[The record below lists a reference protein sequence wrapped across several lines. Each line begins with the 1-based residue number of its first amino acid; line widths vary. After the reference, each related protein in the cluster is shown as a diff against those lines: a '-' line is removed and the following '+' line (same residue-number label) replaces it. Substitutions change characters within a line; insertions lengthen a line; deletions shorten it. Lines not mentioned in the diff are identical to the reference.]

1 MSDLNRHVKSDKVK
15 WAITAIAFVLAFVM
29 LIGIAFQVFMP
40 DGKKLTDWFEKQPAQ
55 EEELPEEN
63 SGAVID
69 QASDNGVKVMT
80 AKIAPEQYAEYGVSA
95 LAENAYTLT
104 ATVSG
109 DADAAVTYSAAWKN
123 PSSEWAT
130 GKTVSDYVTVSQGS
144 VGSQTATVSVLQAF
158 SEQVIITA
166 FVTDYP
172 EISATCTVDYVA
184 TFDITSK
191 TTLADLNSKFSL
203 SITDIV
209 GTLACEISGVV
220 DMTFQLSSE
229 ILADLKG
236 KLGSNVIADSF
247 KLTDLDFAQDFNFDG
262 VTSDGFYSTLEIFD
276 MFYENCI
283 EGVSKETYY
292 NTLYEVCSA
301 HCDIMSSLEYST
313 YDFIPPDPGALQ
325 AFLVWVEFDRV
336 YEEKSYGVVSES
348 LMIFS
353 VSDCSDFPTYA
364 SGIELDNSSIIAG

>member
-15 WAITAIAFVLAFVM
+15 WVITAIAFVLAFVM
-29 LIGIAFQVFMP
+29 IIGVFMQTFMP
-40 DGKKLTDWFEKQPAQ
+40 EGQRPTDWFEKQPAQ
-55 EEELPEEN
+55 EEELPEEQPEDDG
-63 SGAVID
+63 GAVID
-69 QASDNGVKVMT
+69 QTSDNGVKVMT

-130 GKTVSDYVTVSQGS
+130 GKNVSDYVTVSQGS

-166 FVTDYP
+166 CVTDYP
-172 EISATCTVDYVA
+172 DISATCTVDYVA
-184 TFDITSK
+184 TFDITSN

-209 GTLACEISGVV
+209 GTLACETSGVV
-220 DMTFQLSSE
+220 EFEVSLPPDVLSS
-229 ILADLKG
+229 LKSICSEG
-236 KLGSNVIADSF
+236 EFQSSFTLNKLDISDTFEMSSF
-247 KLTDLDFAQDFNFDG
+247 SSKDYYTAIE
-262 VTSDGFYSTLEIFD
+262 VFD
-276 MFYENCI
+276 MYYENC
-283 EGVSKETYY
+283 VSGISYEDFY
-292 NTLYEVCSA
+292 NALSSIILVNSLSDAELYFEERPTA
-301 HCDIMSSLEYST
+301 EFH
-313 YDFIPPDPGALQ
+313 P
-325 AFLVWVEFDRV
+325 FLLSVTIDRR
-336 YEEKSYGVVSES
+336 YKDKSYGTVVKAFTYTVTD
-348 LMIFS
+348 IT
-353 VSDCSDFPTYA
+353 DFPTYA